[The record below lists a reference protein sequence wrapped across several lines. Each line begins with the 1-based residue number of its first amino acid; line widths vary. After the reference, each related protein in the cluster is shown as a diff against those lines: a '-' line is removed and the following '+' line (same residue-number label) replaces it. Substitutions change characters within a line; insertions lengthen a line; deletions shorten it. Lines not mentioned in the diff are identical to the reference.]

1 MFLAFTAATLIAGA
15 FAQLG
20 ALTVK
25 VSILTIALQC
35 AVAVALLATL
45 VAIWST
51 IGDRSLLKRT

>member
-1 MFLAFTAATLIAGA
+1 MFLAFSAAALVAGA

-35 AVAVALLATL
+35 AIAVALLATMTS
-45 VAIWST
+45 IWSVLVMA
-51 IGDRSLLKRT
+51 RR